1 MATTSLVTV
10 AVLRVLLKKTTE
22 ELPDSDPYAT
32 LILEQASDAVRDAA
46 RQPLWTYTA
55 PPAPT
60 PEGEIAVPRSAAH
73 IAAWLAFRVYTNP
86 QNLQRKTTGPISHT
100 FFDTGLVGMELTDS
114 ERDTLEDLRPNSDES
129 SGLWIQPIN
138 AGDTVSTA
146 IFLWDEAI
154 PPGDAILYADPID
167 AGAFGA

>member
-1 MATTSLVTV
+1 MATTSLVPV
-10 AVLRVLLKKTTE
+10 AVLRVLLKKTAE
-22 ELPDSDPYAT
+22 ELPDNDPYAT

-46 RQPLWTYTA
+46 KQPTWAY
-55 PPAPT
+55 T
-60 PEGEIAVPRSAAH
+60 PEGDTPPEDSTPVPRSAAH
-73 IAAWLAFRVYTNP
+73 IAAWLAYRVYTNP

-100 FFDTGLVGMELTDS
+100 FFDTGLVGMELTKA
-114 ERDTLEDLRPNSDES
+114 ERDTLEDLRPDATSS
-129 SGLWIQPIN
+129 SGLWIQPLN

-146 IFLWDEAI
+146 IFLWDDWI